1 MGFIINPRG
10 VGGSGKTELARRILA
25 AYSWTEG
32 GQAEPLRQKGREKP
46 IGYRLRHPEGGR
58 PLVVLGQYERT
69 SGGCDTIPAA
79 HGGLDEIFRLADHWA
94 AAGHDVLLEGSAW
107 SAEHRRSALLAKRHR
122 LHVLHL
128 STPPEE
134 AARNLAARRRAR
146 RSSWPLIM
154 RTVEAQHDSIEAAC
168 NKLRGVAAVE
178 QHAFG
183 GALGRARELL
193 GLKAGSEEKVA
204 HPSPHPIPIR
214 RPLLVGASMAAFRP
228 LTTSNSQLGHHP
240 QECAA

>member
-25 AYSWTEG
+25 AYGWREG
-32 GQAEPLRQKGREKP
+32 GQAELLRQEGREQP
-46 IGYRLRHPEGGR
+46 IGYRLHHPEGGR

-79 HGGLDEIFRLADHWA
+79 HGGPDEIFRLADRWA

-107 SAEHRRSALLAKRHR
+107 SAEHRRSALLAKHHR
-122 LHVLHL
+122 LYVLHL
-128 STPPEE
+128 STPPER
-134 AARNLAARRRAR
+134 AARNLAARRRTR
-146 RSSWPLIM
+146 RSSWPLIL
-154 RTVEAQHDSIEAAC
+154 RTVQAQHDTIEAAC
-168 NKLRGVAAVE
+168 DKLRGVATVE
-178 QHAFG
+178 QHDFE

-204 HPSPHPIPIR
+204 NPSPHPIPIR
-214 RPLLVGASMAAFRP
+214 RPLLARASIASFRP
-228 LTTSNSQLGHHP
+228 PTTSDSQLGQHC
-240 QECAA
+240 QESAA